1 MTKYQ
6 KHDGSVYEGPVITMP
21 DGRIKSGATLST
33 DSVRLFPMP
42 ERSRDAD
49 GGFQSDDPSTPQVN
63 EAWVGGKAPKKKA
76 VRKKKN
82 GS

>member
-21 DGRIKSGATLST
+21 DGRIKSGATLT
-33 DSVRLFPMP
+33 GDSVRLFPMP

-49 GGFQSDDPSTPQVN
+49 GGFKSDDPSTPQVN
-63 EAWVGGKAPKKKA
+63 EAWQGGKAPIKKKS
-76 VRKKKN
+76 RKKGKV
-82 GS
+82 